1 MMVIEHTDAS
11 DNKTIY
17 PADRCSWRQAN
28 TVDTDGD
35 PIGGYSINTVMFYP
49 GNAGA
54 ENLSGSG
61 TSNMLGFIGKSGRF
75 VAISN

>member
-17 PADRCSWRQAN
+17 PADRCSWRQ
-28 TVDTDGD
+28 GD
-35 PIGGYSINTVMFYP
+35 STGSGYSINTVMFYP

-54 ENLSGSG
+54 ENLSGSN
-61 TSNMLGFIGKSGRF
+61 TSNMLGYIGKSGRF

>member
-11 DNKTIY
+11 NNRTIY
-17 PADRCSWRQAN
+17 PADRCSWRQGDN
-28 TVDTDGD
+28 TGS
-35 PIGGYSINTVMFYP
+35 GYSINTVMFYP
-49 GNAGA
+49 GNASA
-54 ENLSGSG
+54 ENLSGSS